1 MGWCVHSGNHRWLI
15 PLLFFLFLFSFYP
28 LAFSKLSSPQF
39 EVMTNLSQQIPSSEL
54 SWNRTE
60 DPCAWEGVK
69 CSSGDSSVIEL
80 SLSGLSLASPDI
92 LPVICQIGSLQVL
105 NLSDN
110 NLGSLPAEFITSC
123 GKIGG
128 LRRLNFSR
136 NALVGPLPS
145 FTSFVGLEVL
155 DLSYNKMSGSIGS
168 KLDGLVKLRSLN
180 LSMNKFYGSVP
191 VNLSKVLEE
200 LQLSVNEFEGE
211 IPEGVADYRSLAL
224 LDLSVN
230 RLSGSVPKRLG
241 ELPKLEVLDLSV
253 NKLSGSFPDRLV
265 ELPKLQVLV
274 LSSNHLDGKIPDSLA
289 KMQTLSRFSANQNNF
304 SGPIPSGLTRF
315 LKSLDLSYNNLSGSI
330 PPDLLS
336 PPNLLHVDLSYNQLE
351 GPIPNSLSPNMFR
364 LRLGSNSLNGT
375 IPSNSLGSLEKL
387 TYLELENNSLT
398 GAVAAELGKCRSLAL
413 LNLAQNKLIGPLPP
427 ELGNLSGI
435 QVMKLQLNK
444 IDGVIPGEITQ
455 LGSLAQLNIS
465 WNLLSGAI
473 PSSLRNLRNLTT
485 LNLQHNNLSGSIPTG
500 IESLRGLL
508 ELQLGKNQLSG
519 DIPTMP
525 QSLQI
530 VLNLSSNLFVGHIPD
545 TFSQLTNLEILDLSN
560 NQFSGRVPSS
570 FTEMAALTQLILSNN
585 SLSGILPPFKKM
597 VQVEAGGN
605 KDLINETTL
614 NPPPVK
620 QKGNSVAVP
629 VLTALGSAVFAVFVV
644 AVVVISVSK
653 RFYRVNDEHLQL
665 GENLPLPQVIDSS
678 FLTSSG
684 IHRSGIDFTKAM
696 EEVSDP
702 TKIILKTRFST
713 YYKATMPSGTSY
725 YIKKLNWSDKIFQL
739 GSHDKFGQELE
750 VLAKL
755 NNSNVMTPLAYVL
768 TIDSGYLF
776 YEYAQKGTL
785 FDVLHDSSNELDWA
799 SRYSIAVGV
808 AQGLAFLHDCS
819 SGPILLL
826 DLSSKSIL
834 LKSLKEPQ
842 VGDIELCKVIDP
854 SKSTGSLST
863 VAGSIGY
870 IPPEYAYTMRITTAG
885 NVYSFGVVVL
895 ELLTGKRACS
905 QGTEL
910 TKWVSTNTSKQDK
923 WDHILDF
930 SVSRTSLTV
939 RSQMLAVLRVALAC
953 VSINPDSR
961 PKMKSVLRMLLNAR

>member
-1 MGWCVHSGNHRWLI
+1 MGGCARSGNHRLLI
-15 PLLFFLFLFSFYP
+15 PLLFFFSFLFSFYP
-28 LAFSKLSSPQF
+28 FAFSKLSSPQS
-39 EVMTNLSQQIPSSEL
+39 EVMTNLFRKIPSSEL
-54 SWNRTE
+54 SWNSTE
-60 DPCAWEGVK
+60 DPCKWKGVT
-69 CSSGDSSVIEL
+69 CNPDNSSVIKL

-105 NLSDN
+105 DLSDN

-128 LRRLNFSR
+128 LWRLNFSR

-145 FTSFVGLEVL
+145 FTGFVGLEVL

-168 KLDGLVKLRSLN
+168 ELDGLVKLSCLN
-180 LSMNKFYGSVP
+180 LSMNMFRGSVP

-200 LQLSVNEFEGE
+200 LQLSVNNFEGE
-211 IPEGVADYRSLAL
+211 IPEGVADYRNLVL
-224 LDLSVN
+224 LDLSGN
-230 RLSGSVPKRLG
+230 QLSGFVPDRLG
-241 ELPKLEVLDLSV
+241 ELPKLQVLDLSV

-336 PPNLLHVDLSYNQLE
+336 QPKLQYVDLSYNRLE

-375 IPSNSLGSLEKL
+375 IPSDSLGSLEKL

-570 FTEMAALTQLILSNN
+570 FTGMAALTQLILSNN

-597 VQVEAGGN
+597 VQVEFGGN
-605 KDLINETTL
+605 KDLINGTT
-614 NPPPVK
+614 PSPTVIRK
-620 QKGNSVAVP
+620 RNSVAVP
-629 VLTALGSAVFAVFVV
+629 ILIALGSAVFAVFVV

-678 FLTSSG
+678 LLTSSG
-684 IHRSGIDFTKAM
+684 IHRSSIDFTKAM

-776 YEYAQKGTL
+776 YEYVQKGTL

-808 AQGLAFLHDCS
+808 AQGLVFLHDCS

-863 VAGSIGY
+863 VAGSVGY

>member
-1 MGWCVHSGNHRWLI
+1 MGGCARSGNHRLLI
-15 PLLFFLFLFSFYP
+15 PLLFFFSFLFSFYP

-39 EVMTNLSQQIPSSEL
+39 EVMTNLRKILSPDL
-54 SWNRTE
+54 SWNSTD
-60 DPCAWEGVK
+60 DPCGWKGVT
-69 CSSGDSSVIEL
+69 CSRDNSSVIEL
-80 SLSGLSLASPDI
+80 SLSGFSLASSGF
-92 LPVICQIGSLQVL
+92 LSVICQIDSLQVL
-105 NLSDN
+105 DLSDN
-110 NLGSLPAEFITSC
+110 HLGSLPAEFITSC
-123 GKIGG
+123 GKIVW
-128 LRRLNFSR
+128 LNRLNFSR

-145 FTSFVGLEVL
+145 FTGFVGLEVL
-155 DLSYNKMSGSIGS
+155 DLSYNQMNGNIDS
-168 KLDGLVKLRSLN
+168 KLDGLVKLKSLN
-180 LSMNKFYGSVP
+180 LSVNKFQGSVP

-211 IPEGVADYRSLAL
+211 IPVGVADYRNLVL

-230 RLSGSVPKRLG
+230 RLSG
-241 ELPKLEVLDLSV
+241 
-253 NKLSGSFPDRLV
+253 
-265 ELPKLQVLV
+265 
-274 LSSNHLDGKIPDSLA
+274 KIPDSLA
-289 KMQTLSRFSANQNNF
+289 NITSLYRFSANQNNF
-304 SGPIPSGLTRF
+304 SGPIPIGLTRS
-315 LKSLDLSYNNLSGSI
+315 LKILDLSYNNLSGSI

-336 PPNLLHVDLSYNQLE
+336 QSNLLRVDLSYNQLK
-351 GPIPNSLSPNMFR
+351 GLIPKNISPDMFR
-364 LRLGSNSLNGT
+364 LRLGSNLLSGT
-375 IPSNSLGSLEKL
+375 IPSDSLGSLGKL

-398 GAVAAELGKCRSLAL
+398 GAVPPELGKCRSLAL
-413 LNLAQNKLIGPLPP
+413 LNLAQNNLTGPLPP
-427 ELGNLSGI
+427 ELGNLSSI
-435 QVMKLQLNK
+435 QVMKLQFNK
-444 IDGVIPGEITQ
+444 ISGDIPGQ
-455 LGSLAQLNIS
+455 LMQLVSLAQLNIS
-465 WNLLSGAI
+465 WNLLTGTI
-473 PSSLRNLRNLTT
+473 PSSLPKLRNLTT
-485 LNLQHNNLSGSIPTG
+485 LHLQHNYLNGPIPTG
-500 IESLRGLL
+500 IESLPGLL

-519 DIPTMP
+519 PIPTMP

-530 VLNLSSNLFVGHIPD
+530 VLNLSSNHFNGNIPD
-545 TFSQLTNLEILDLSN
+545 TFSQLGNLEILDLSDN
-560 NQFSGRVPSS
+560 RFSGPVPQS

-585 SLSGILPPFKKM
+585 RLSGILPKFRKM
-597 VQVEAGGN
+597 VRVEFGGN
-605 KDLINETTL
+605 EGLIIGT
-614 NPPPVK
+614 PPSPDVIRK
-620 QKGNSVAVP
+620 RNSVAVP
-629 VLTALGSAVFAVFVV
+629 ILTALGSAVFAVFVV

-684 IHRSGIDFTKAM
+684 IHRSSIDFTKAM

-776 YEYAQKGTL
+776 YEYVQKGTL
-785 FDVLHDSSNELDWA
+785 FDVLYDSSNELDWA

-808 AQGLAFLHDCS
+808 AQGLVFLHDCS

-863 VAGSIGY
+863 VAGSVGY

-885 NVYSFGVVVL
+885 NVYSFGVVLL

>member
-1 MGWCVHSGNHRWLI
+1 
-15 PLLFFLFLFSFYP
+15 
-28 LAFSKLSSPQF
+28 
-39 EVMTNLSQQIPSSEL
+39 MTNLFRKIPSSEL
-54 SWNRTE
+54 SWNSTE
-60 DPCAWEGVK
+60 DPCNWKGVT
-69 CSSGDSSVIEL
+69 CNPDNSSVIKL

-105 NLSDN
+105 DLSDN

-123 GKIGG
+123 GKIVG
-128 LRRLNFSR
+128 LKGLNFSR

-145 FTSFVGLEVL
+145 FTGFVGLEVL
-155 DLSYNKMSGSIGS
+155 DLSYNQMNGNIDS
-168 KLDGLVKLRSLN
+168 KLDGVNR
-180 LSMNKFYGSVP
+180 LSGSVP
-191 VNLSKVLEE
+191 KRLGE
-200 LQLSVNEFEGE
+200 LPKLQV
-211 IPEGVADYRSLAL
+211 

-241 ELPKLEVLDLSV
+241 ELPKLQVLDLSV
-253 NKLSGSFPDRLV
+253 NKLSGFVPERLG

-274 LSSNHLDGKIPDSLA
+274 LSSNLLD
-289 KMQTLSRFSANQNNF
+289 
-304 SGPIPSGLTRF
+304 PIPIGLTKF
-315 LKSLDLSYNNLSGSI
+315 LKILDLSYNNLYGSI

-336 PPNLLHVDLSYNQLE
+336 PPNLQHVDLSYNQLE
-351 GPIPNSLSPNMFR
+351 GPIPNSLSSNMFR
-364 LRLGSNSLNGT
+364 LRLGSNSLSGT
-375 IPSNSLGSLEKL
+375 IPSDLLGSLEKL

-398 GAVAAELGKCRSLAL
+398 GAVPPGLGKCRSLAL

-427 ELGNLSGI
+427 ELGNLSSI

-444 IDGVIPGEITQ
+444 IDGVIPGQITQ

-465 WNLLSGAI
+465 WNLLTGTI
-473 PSSLRNLRNLTT
+473 PSSLPDLRNLTT
-485 LNLQHNNLSGSIPTG
+485 LNLQHNNLNGSIPTRIG
-500 IESLRGLL
+500 SLPVLL

-519 DIPTMP
+519 NIPTMP

-530 VLNLSSNLFVGHIPD
+530 VLNLSSNLFNGTIPT
-545 TFSQLTNLEILDLSN
+545 TFTQLKNLEILDLSN
-560 NQFSGRVPSS
+560 NQFSGPVPSS
-570 FTEMAALTQLILSNN
+570 FTQMAALTQLILSNN
-585 SLSGILPPFKKM
+585 LLSGILPKFRDIVK
-597 VQVEAGGN
+597 VESGGN
-605 KDLINETTL
+605 EGLITGT
-614 NPPPVK
+614 PPSPDSTRK
-620 QKGNSVAVP
+620 RNSVAVP

-678 FLTSSG
+678 LLTSSG

-702 TKIILKTRFST
+702 TKIIWKTRFSA

-785 FDVLHDSSNELDWA
+785 FDVLHDSSNKLDWA

-870 IPPEYAYTMRITTAG
+870 IPPEYAYTMRITMAG
-885 NVYSFGVVVL
+885 NVYSFGVVLL

-905 QGTEL
+905 QGNEL